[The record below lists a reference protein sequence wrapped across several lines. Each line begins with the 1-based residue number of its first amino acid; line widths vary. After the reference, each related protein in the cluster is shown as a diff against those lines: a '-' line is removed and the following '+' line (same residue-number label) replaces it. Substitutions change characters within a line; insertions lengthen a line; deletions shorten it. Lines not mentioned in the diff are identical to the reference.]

1 MYMEDKM
8 CRDEACARYS
18 IPEHIISLFEAWARE
33 EGRPVRYN
41 DNDLEL
47 LSLIVTLDEIG
58 FTGKEIMDYLKSDR
72 QLSMLNLR
80 RDTLLR
86 NIHLAELQ
94 LEKVDYLRFRLNE
107 ERR

>member
-8 CRDEACARYS
+8 CREEACSRYS
-18 IPEHIISLFEAWARE
+18 IPDHIISLFEAWASGA
-33 EGRPVRYN
+33 GRPVSYS

-47 LSLIVTLDEIG
+47 LSLMVTLDEIG
-58 FTGKEIMDYLKSDR
+58 FTAGEIMDYLNSDK
-72 QLSMLNLR
+72 QLSMLNQR

-86 NIHLAELQ
+86 NIHSAELQ
-94 LEKVDYLRFRLNE
+94 LEKVDYLRYRLNE